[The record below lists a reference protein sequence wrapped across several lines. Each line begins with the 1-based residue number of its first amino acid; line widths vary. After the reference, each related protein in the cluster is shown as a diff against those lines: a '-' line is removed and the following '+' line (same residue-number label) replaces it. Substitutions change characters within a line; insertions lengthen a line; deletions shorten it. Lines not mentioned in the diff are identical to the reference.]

1 MTRFSNGVQ
10 EWRGNTSKG
19 GRFVTPYQPTASL
32 LSSKP
37 LAAPAHGNSPQ
48 SVFAAE
54 APHEEIGGRRQ
65 DAGTVVETLD
75 LKRVEDA
82 LATLLEEQDIA
93 DAMAGKPPRERHHR
107 WTTPNDRNAARNSG
121 NRNSNRTP
129 MVAAPDVVDSV
140 TSGASTTP
148 GHSETENQLLLQAGD
163 MAERGSFE
171 PDALLDG
178 DTKKSERNR
187 KMREVFAVYK
197 HRGAQLV
204 LAQSRKKHPFRVDGM
219 FCRPDR
225 GEWAGQV
232 TDSFYR
238 SLVDIKA
245 RVG

>member
-10 EWRGNTSKG
+10 EWRGSTSKG
-19 GRFVTPYQPTASL
+19 GRFVAPYQPTASL
-32 LSSKP
+32 ISSKP
-37 LAAPAHGNSPQ
+37 LAAPAYGNSPQ
-48 SVFAAE
+48 PVFAAG
-54 APHEEIGGRRQ
+54 APPEEIGGRRQ

-107 WTTPNDRNAARNSG
+107 WTTSNDRNAARNSE
-121 NRNSNRTP
+121 NPNSNRTP
-129 MVAAPDVVDSV
+129 MEAAPGVVDSA

-148 GHSETENQLLLQAGD
+148 GHSETKHQLLQAGD
-163 MAERGSFE
+163 MVERGSLE
-171 PDALLDG
+171 PDGFLG
-178 DTKKSERNR
+178 EETKRNERNK
-187 KMREVFAVYK
+187 KMRDVFAVYK

-204 LAQSRKKHPFRVDGM
+204 LAQSRKKHPFRVDGT

-232 TDSFYR
+232 TDSFCR

-245 RVG
+245 GVG